1 MNDMSPAN
9 QGQIDFP
16 DAQVL
21 HHLQAQAALQAL
33 VHADKAVFLA
43 GYFKTGPGQYG
54 EGDRFLGVTVP
65 VVRQLA
71 RRFRRLSLPE
81 CQQLLDSAYNEARL
95 LALLILVAQFERGDT
110 PIRSC
115 VHDLY
120 MTCRHRINNWNLVDS
135 SAPAIV
141 GGHLRTRG
149 RAVLDDLARSGVLWD
164 RRIAVLATLAFV
176 RAGDFA
182 DTLRLCTL
190 LLNEPHDLIHKACGW
205 MLREVGHRDAA
216 VLTDFVRSSQTQMP
230 RTMLRYAIERMP
242 PERRRL
248 ALAGRL

>member
-1 MNDMSPAN
+1 MNDMNSVN
-9 QGQIDFP
+9 QGQIVFP
-16 DAQVL
+16 DAQTPD
-21 HHLQAQAALQAL
+21 HSQAQAALQAL
-33 VHADKAVFLA
+33 ANADKAAFLA

-54 EGDRFLGVTVP
+54 EGDCFLGVVVP
-65 VVRQLA
+65 AVRQLA
-71 RRFRRLSLPE
+71 KRFGRLSLPE
-81 CQQLLDSAYNEARL
+81 CQRLLDSPHNEARL
-95 LALLILVAQFERGDT
+95 LALLILVDHFERSDA
-110 PIRSC
+110 PIRSRIY
-115 VHDLY
+115 DLY
-120 MTCRHRINNWNLVDS
+120 LTCRHRVNNWNLVDS

-141 GGHLRTRG
+141 GGHLRSRD

-216 VLTDFVRSSQTQMP
+216 VLTDFVRSYQTQMP

-248 ALAGRL
+248 ALAGEL